1 MSLLLSMVFWILFQK
16 ITRDYSY
23 KVMLSEKDFINK
35 FIKPLGK
42 NNKNSFGFND
52 DVAVVNNYAYS
63 TDTIVEGIHFFK
75 DDNPKFIAKKL
86 IRVNVSDLIAK
97 GVKPKYCLLNFSS
110 GKSINTKWIK
120 DFTNS
125 FGKDLE
131 KYNLSLIGG
140 DTVVTK
146 SKIVLSITIFG
157 KINSKKIKL
166 RSAAKSSD
174 LIYVS
179 GTIGD
184 SAVGLKILNKKIEF
198 DKKSEKILISR
209 FHVPQPEVN
218 LVQLIN
224 KKANASTDISDGLIN
239 DLNNICEFSKLGAE
253 IEFSLIPKSKEV
265 KKFLK
270 NFKNYEKLI
279 LNGGDDYQILFTG
292 PDGLDSQANVTKIG
306 RMTKNK
312 GIKIIDKNFN
322 NLLKGYNH
330 SIC

>member
-1 MSLLLSMVFWILFQK
+1 
-16 ITRDYSY
+16 
-23 KVMLSEKDFINK
+23 MLSEKDFINK

-42 NNKNSFGFND
+42 SNKNSFGFND

-75 DDNPKFIAKKL
+75 NDDPKFIAKKL

-97 GVKPKYCLLNFSS
+97 GVKPEFCLLNFSS
-110 GKSINTKWIK
+110 GKSINNGWIK
-120 DFTNS
+120 NFTNS
-125 FGKDLE
+125 FGEDLE

-140 DTVVTK
+140 DTVVTR
-146 SKIVLSITIFG
+146 SKTVLSITIFG

-166 RSAAKSSD
+166 RSAAKVSD
-174 LIYVS
+174 FIYVS

-184 SAVGLKILNKKIEF
+184 SSIGLKILNKKLKF
-198 DKKSEKILISR
+198 NKKSEEILISR
-209 FHVPQPEVN
+209 FHLPKPQVN
-218 LVQLIN
+218 LVKLID
-224 KKANASTDISDGLIN
+224 KKANASTDVSDGLIS

-270 NFKNYEKLI
+270 KFKNYEKLI
-279 LNGGDDYQILFTG
+279 LNGGDDYQLLFTG
-292 PDGLDSQANVTKIG
+292 PDCLDSHRNVTKIG

-312 GIKIIDKNFN
+312 GIKIIDKSFK

-330 SIC
+330 SII

>member
-1 MSLLLSMVFWILFQK
+1 
-16 ITRDYSY
+16 
-23 KVMLSEKDFINK
+23 MLSEKDFINK

-42 NNKNSFGFND
+42 SNKNSFGFND

-75 DDNPKFIAKKL
+75 NDDPKFIAKKL

-97 GVKPKYCLLNFSS
+97 GVKPEFCLLNFSS
-110 GKSINTKWIK
+110 GKSINNGWIK
-120 DFTNS
+120 NFTNS
-125 FGKDLE
+125 FGEDLE

-140 DTVVTK
+140 DTVVTR
-146 SKIVLSITIFG
+146 SKTVLSITIFG

-166 RSAAKSSD
+166 RSAAKVSD
-174 LIYVS
+174 FIYVS

-184 SAVGLKILNKKIEF
+184 SSIGLKILNKKLKF
-198 DKKSEKILISR
+198 NKKSEEILISR
-209 FHVPQPEVN
+209 FHLPKPQVN
-218 LVQLIN
+218 LVKLID
-224 KKANASTDISDGLIN
+224 KKANASTDISDGLIS

-270 NFKNYEKLI
+270 KFKNYEKLI
-279 LNGGDDYQILFTG
+279 LNGGDDYQLLFTG
-292 PDGLDSQANVTKIG
+292 PDCLDSHRNVTKIG

-312 GIKIIDKNFN
+312 GIKILDKSFK

-330 SIC
+330 SII